1 MSPTPNIH
9 QQKQNQTNSNPKRSL
24 FSSYPSPSFRFRLS
38 VPSLFSVLTQ
48 KVEHMWQAQASKS
61 SYGES
66 IKALEADIQHANS
79 LAAALPKDYGGN
91 CIQMRLSY
99 SPFAPIFLYFIEWM
113 DYSCTDILPNYLG
126 LLHII
131 VYKVYMDGMPSMSSK
146 EQKVTLRE
154 FYAVIYPYLRQLEGE
169 FNELEDNNNHNY
181 NNKKSRCTDVLSRKK
196 MEGWRKL
203 SDKDQDR
210 DDECGICME
219 NCTKMVL
226 PNCGHSMC
234 ITCFHNWNARSQSCP
249 FCRDS
254 LKRVGSR
261 DLWVLTSN
269 SDVID
274 TVTLARENLRR
285 FYLYIENLP
294 VVVPATHVVVYDYML

>member
-1 MSPTPNIH
+1 M
-9 QQKQNQTNSNPKRSL
+9 
-24 FSSYPSPSFRFRLS
+24 
-38 VPSLFSVLTQ
+38 
-48 KVEHMWQAQASKS
+48 
-61 SYGES
+61 
-66 IKALEADIQHANS
+66 IK
-79 LAAALPKDYGGN
+79 AAALPKDYGGN

-154 FYAVIYPYLRQLEGE
+154 FYGE

-226 PNCGHSMC
+226 PNCGHSM
-234 ITCFHNWNARSQSCP
+234 NARSQSCP

>member
-1 MSPTPNIH
+1 MTSECI
-9 QQKQNQTNSNPKRSL
+9 L
-24 FSSYPSPSFRFRLS
+24 
-38 VPSLFSVLTQ
+38 
-48 KVEHMWQAQASKS
+48 
-61 SYGES
+61 
-66 IKALEADIQHANS
+66 LE
-79 LAAALPKDYGGN
+79 
-91 CIQMRLSY
+91 
-99 SPFAPIFLYFIEWM
+99 
-113 DYSCTDILPNYLG
+113 
-126 LLHII
+126 II
-131 VYKVYMDGMPSMSSK
+131 A
-146 EQKVTLRE
+146 
-154 FYAVIYPYLRQLEGE
+154 AVIYPYLRQLEGE
-169 FNELEDNNNHNY
+169 FNELEDNNNNNNY

-219 NCTKMVL
+219 NCTRMVL

-234 ITCFHNWNARSQSCP
+234 ITCFHNWYHQLPFSLVLVSENWKAFYILGITCEKYLFCNVLELNCRNARSQSCP

-254 LKRVGSR
+254 LKRVSSR

-269 SDVID
+269 CDVID
-274 TVTLARENLRR
+274 TVTLAKENLRR

>member
-1 MSPTPNIH
+1 MI
-9 QQKQNQTNSNPKRSL
+9 L
-24 FSSYPSPSFRFRLS
+24 FSLVFEMGFCR
-38 VPSLFSVLTQ
+38 
-48 KVEHMWQAQASKS
+48 
-61 SYGES
+61 
-66 IKALEADIQHANS
+66 
-79 LAAALPKDYGGN
+79 AAALPKDYGGN
-91 CIQMRLSY
+91 CIHMRLSY

-126 LLHII
+126 LLHIL
-131 VYKVYMDGMPSMSSK
+131 VYTVYMDGMPSMSSK

-254 LKRVGSR
+254 LKRVSSR

-274 TVTLARENLRR
+274 TVTLAKENLRR

>member
-9 QQKQNQTNSNPKRSL
+9 QQKQNQTNSHPKRSL

-154 FYAVIYPYLRQLEGE
+154 FY
-169 FNELEDNNNHNY
+169 
-181 NNKKSRCTDVLSRKK
+181 DVLSRKK

-254 LKRVGSR
+254 LKRVSSR